1 MSRSALVTDVAPFP
15 HTWYVP
21 GLPSDLTT
29 TLSSIPTQ
37 LSANIADRAQVKW
50 IDGLRASGAKHEKTV
65 AELRALLMRAAR
77 FECQRRSASLPV
89 RGPELDDIS
98 DQAANDALVTIIAKL
113 DDFRGES
120 QFTTWAYKFVVFE
133 VSKKIGRHFWRSGGA
148 VVDDVDWEH
157 VADRLSTVPQQRVE
171 QRELFNALVRAVEQ
185 DLTDHQRKVFVAVAI
200 AEVPVDTLAI
210 ELGSNRNAIYKTLFD
225 ARRKLRSS
233 LASAGYT
240 LQATP
245 EPR

>member
-1 MSRSALVTDVAPFP
+1 V
-15 HTWYVP
+15 
-21 GLPSDLTT
+21 
-29 TLSSIPTQ
+29 
-37 LSANIADRAQVKW
+37 SANLADRTQVKW
-50 IDGLRASGAKHEKTV
+50 IDGLRASGAKHEKTL
-65 AELRALLMRAAR
+65 AELRALLLRAAR

-89 RGPELDDIS
+89 RGPELEDIA

-120 QFTTWAYKFVVFE
+120 LFTTWAYKFVVFE

-148 VVDDVDWEH
+148 VVDDIDWEE
-157 VADRLSTVPQQRVE
+157 VADRLSTAPQRVE

-185 DLTDHQRKVFVAVAI
+185 DLTDHQRKVFVAVAV

-233 LASAGYT
+233 LASAGYS
-240 LQATP
+240 LRTP
-245 EPR
+245 S